1 MQILN
6 IHIIKQI
13 LNNDNVVG
21 NKRKKD
27 LSVSRVL
34 LKSFLRNT

>member
-6 IHIIKQI
+6 IHIIRQI
-13 LNNDNVVG
+13 LNNDNLAE

>member
-1 MQILN
+1 MQIFN
-6 IHIIKQI
+6 IHIIRQ
-13 LNNDNVVG
+13 LPNNGNVTE